1 MKKTAK
7 KSGAKTKKRKASAAQ
22 LAALKRG
29 RAKAAA
35 NRKKATPKKKA
46 VTKKAVTKKKKVA
59 VNKRFSIPKENS
71 MATTTKTPEKK
82 KRRRSSRRSGFGGKM
97 KGIMPM
103 VKDVGLAVAGGVG
116 ANVLANRIPIAN
128 PKVKAAVP
136 LVAGILL
143 STVIGKNKPIFREIG
158 TGMAVLGGLALLKQ
172 FAPNVPM
179 LAGEEDIVLLP
190 SDYQYQGEMQQ
201 LGYEGGSP
209 LMGEMQN
216 MGEEEYISPA
226 DL

>member
-1 MKKTAK
+1 MKKKTAK
-7 KSGAKTKKRKASAAQ
+7 KSGAKTKKRKVSAAQ
-22 LAALKRG
+22 LKALAKG

-35 NRKKATPKKKA
+35 NRKKTAPKKKA
-46 VTKKAVTKKKKVA
+46 VTKKAVTKKRKVA
-59 VNKRFSIPKENS
+59 VNKSVPVRKENP
-71 MATTTKTPEKK
+71 MATKKTPEKK
-82 KRRRSSRRSGFGGKM
+82 KRRRSSGRSGFGGKM
-97 KGIMPM
+97 RGIMPM

-116 ANVLANRIPIAN
+116 ANVLANRLPIAN
-128 PKVKAAVP
+128 PKVKAAIP

-143 STVIGKNKPIFREIG
+143 STVIGKNKPMFREVG

-190 SDYQYQGEMQQ
+190 SDYQYNGEMQQ

-216 MGEEEYISPA
+216 MGEEEYLSPA
-226 DL
+226 NL